1 MFPTIGDLF
10 YYLFHIRISFP
21 VQTFGFFVA
30 LSFILAYMVFTSEF
44 RRYEANG
51 KIKAFKRKVT
61 IGKPASVL
69 DITANFL
76 LGLIFGFKVFG
87 VVFNYGALA
96 YDPRG
101 YILSVQGNAIAG
113 LLAGSAFA
121 CWVYFDRKKHVL
133 TQPKIVEQ
141 TIHPYQLTG
150 MLVFSLAFFGFIGA
164 KLFDSIEHLDQLR
177 HNPWATIFSVNGLTY
192 YGGLIFGAL
201 TYLYIGYRY
210 GMKQVHLADI
220 GSPGM
225 MLAYGIGRIGCQLSG
240 DGDWGIINNQIRPLW
255 LHWLPDWMWASRFP
269 HNSINAGLPIAG
281 CNGNY
286 CNQLVKG
293 VYPTSLYELVLCTGM
308 FLLMWTFRKN
318 IKIPGLMFSIYLILN
333 GGERFLIEHIRIN
346 FKYSVFGF
354 TFTQA
359 EIIGGLML
367 LGGLTGLAIIAFNKL
382 RPNRKLPECYL

>member
-1 MFPTIGDLF
+1 MFPTISDLF
-10 YYLFHIRISFP
+10 YYLFNIRIGFP

-30 LSFILAYMVFTSEF
+30 LSFLLAYIVFASEF
-44 RRYEANG
+44 KRYEANG
-51 KIKAFKRKVT
+51 KIHAFKRKVIT
-61 IGKPASVL
+61 GKPASVL
-69 DITANFL
+69 DIAANFL
-76 LGLIFGFKVFG
+76 LGFLFGFKVLGIIFK
-87 VVFNYGALA
+87 YGAFA
-96 YDPRG
+96 QDPRG
-101 YILSVQGNAIAG
+101 YMLSAQGAPIAG
-113 LLAGSAFA
+113 LLVGLTFA

-133 TQPKIVEQ
+133 IQPKIVEQ
-141 TIHPYQLTG
+141 TVHPYQLMG
-150 MLVFSLAFFGFIGA
+150 LIVFSVGFFGFIGA
-164 KLFDSIEHLDQLR
+164 KLFDSAEHIDQLFY
-177 HNPWATIFSVNGLTY
+177 NPWGTLFSVNGFTY

-201 TYLYIGYRY
+201 TYLYIGHRY

-240 DGDWGIINNQIRPLW
+240 DGDWGIINNHIKPLW
-255 LHWLPDWMWASRFP
+255 LGWLPNWMWSSRFP

-293 VYPTSLYELVLCTGM
+293 VFPTSLYELVLCIGM
-308 FLLMWTFRKN
+308 FLLIWAFRKN
-318 IKIPGLMFSIYLILN
+318 IKTPGLMFSIYLILN

-346 FKYSVFGF
+346 FKYRFFGF

-367 LGGLTGLAIIAFNKL
+367 LGGLTGLVIITLNKVKHKPL
-382 RPNRKLPECYL
+382 VA

>member
-10 YYLFHIRISFP
+10 YYLFNVRISFP

-30 LSFILAYMVFTSEF
+30 LSFLLAYIVFKSEF
-44 RRYEANG
+44 KRYEVNG
-51 KIKAFKRKVT
+51 KIHAFRRKVI

-69 DITANFL
+69 DIAVNFL
-76 LGLIFGFKVFG
+76 LGFLFGFKVLG
-87 VVFNYGALA
+87 IVFNYGAFA
-96 YDPRG
+96 QEPRG
-101 YILSVQGNAIAG
+101 YILSVQGSPIAG
-113 LLAGSAFA
+113 LLAGLAFA

-133 TQPKIVEQ
+133 TQPEIVEQ
-141 TIHPYQLTG
+141 IVHPYQLMG
-150 MLVFSLAFFGFIGA
+150 LMVFSLGFFGFIGA
-164 KLFDSIEHLDQLR
+164 KLFDSAEHIDQLFY
-177 HNPWATIFSVNGLTY
+177 NPWSTLFSANGFTY

-201 TYLYIGYRY
+201 TYLYIGHRY
-210 GMKQVHLADI
+210 GMKQVHLADM

-240 DGDWGIINNQIRPLW
+240 DGDWGIVNNHIKSLW
-255 LHWLPDWMWASRFP
+255 LGWLPNWMWSSRFP

-293 VYPTSLYELVLCTGM
+293 VYPTSLYELVLCIGM
-308 FLLMWTFRKN
+308 FLLIWAFRKN
-318 IKIPGLMFSIYLILN
+318 IKTPGLMFSIYLILN

-346 FKYSVFGF
+346 FNYSVFGF

-359 EIIGGLML
+359 EFIGGLML
-367 LGGLTGLAIIAFNKL
+367 LGGLAGLVIITLNKL
-382 RPNRKLPECYL
+382 KNKPLVN